1 MARHDAGRHVATRSD
16 GLETNGKAANEA
28 ETDVGGSAAQRPKN
42 TARAFARCS
51 GYSFRV
57 LRESTQADRA
67 FRRTL
72 RGARLASI
80 SVLAGAI
87 ATLASLVGVAYV
99 ATVGSQAGAFDA
111 HALRF
116 ASHGTLDH
124 TVGTRAHSTHDE
136 KSQRASLHSVQ
147 ERRIG
152 GIVLVDVGSDVISLD
167 DELEAQRDAA
177 LRDGGRVVVWLIVE
191 DCKMCGAIEA
201 ALESSHMQDALT
213 GTRIVRLD
221 AADFIAELS
230 RIGVPLDAFPGFV
243 LLDAGG
249 RASDYLHAD
258 EWDDDIPQS
267 IAPVLKSFVDGT
279 YVKRRMPWRGG
290 LHEDET
296 PI

>member
-1 MARHDAGRHVATRSD
+1 M
-16 GLETNGKAANEA
+16 
-28 ETDVGGSAAQRPKN
+28 
-42 TARAFARCS
+42 
-51 GYSFRV
+51 

-67 FRRTL
+67 TRRTL

-87 ATLASLVGVAYV
+87 ATLASLLGVAYV
-99 ATVGSQAGAFDA
+99 AAVGSQQGAFDA

-116 ASHGTLDH
+116 ASHGSLDPA
-124 TVGTRAHSTHDE
+124 VGARAHSVHDE
-136 KSQRASLHSVQ
+136 KSQPASLHAVQ
-147 ERRIG
+147 ERRVG
-152 GIVLVDVGSDVISLD
+152 SIVLVDVGTDVISLD

-191 DCKMCGAIEA
+191 DCKMCSAIEA
-201 ALESSHMQDALT
+201 SLETPQMQDALS
-213 GTRIVRLD
+213 GTRVVRMD

-230 RIGVPLDAFPGFV
+230 RIGVPLDAFPSFV

-249 RASDYLHAD
+249 RASDYLHAE

-279 YVKRRMPWRGG
+279 YIKRRMPWRGG